1 MELHEFQ
8 ITGAGPR
15 VEGHRDSVTGRHWR
29 VRRLAEHLACST
41 SRQQRPRGRQPPHL
55 SVAADVG
62 GTDADPVVLL
72 QRHHVGVVEHAD
84 TGRGGHP
91 FPQHP
96 ADFAPRGVARVQHP
110 ANAVR
115 GFPSQGEPTVLV
127 AIEAGAPLHQ
137 LLHIAAAV
145 LNEDPHGF
153 GNAEMIAGGDGVA
166 FVQCRRVVITD
177 GHRNA
182 ALRIAG
188 VALPRICLGEDNDGA
203 GFRQPECGAQT
214 GHTAANDEKIALRGH
229 GAILSLSAG
238 AVAKVETHTARAALC
253 IEHCAL
259 VSQSSPVR
267 IDVNTASAASTLWVG
282 EGLAD
287 QLTSLLESHRIGAR
301 RFVVSNPVV
310 WRLHGEQLQRALG
323 GAVEPILLPDGERYK
338 NLQSV
343 ARIYDALIKGGA
355 DRGSVLIAIGGGVIG
370 DTAGFAAATYLRGIT
385 LIQVPTTLLAQVDS
399 SVGGKVG
406 VNLPVGKNLVGA
418 FHQPAIAVIDP
429 LLLKTLP
436 RREFRSGLY
445 EVVKYGMIA
454 SRSLF
459 DLIANDTRRVFNR
472 DPNVLVP
479 AIVESCRI
487 KAHVVTE
494 DERESG
500 LRRTLN
506 YGHTIGHALEAVT
519 KYRVFRHG
527 EAIAYGMLGAAD
539 LAVARGA
546 LAERERQALAK
557 LIAKLGPLPSLA
569 DLSIPDVMAAI
580 KRDKKVVHGRLHFVL
595 AIEIGAT
602 MTIDDVTE
610 EELRATLKRL
620 GLVDHASSGPGTP

>member
-1 MELHEFQ
+1 M
-8 ITGAGPR
+8 
-15 VEGHRDSVTGRHWR
+15 
-29 VRRLAEHLACST
+29 HLA
-41 SRQQRPRGRQPPHL
+41 GR
-55 SVAADVG
+55 
-62 GTDADPVVLL
+62 
-72 QRHHVGVVEHAD
+72 
-84 TGRGGHP
+84 
-91 FPQHP
+91 
-96 ADFAPRGVARVQHP
+96 
-110 ANAVR
+110 
-115 GFPSQGEPTVLV
+115 
-127 AIEAGAPLHQ
+127 
-137 LLHIAAAV
+137 
-145 LNEDPHGF
+145 
-153 GNAEMIAGGDGVA
+153 
-166 FVQCRRVVITD
+166 
-177 GHRNA
+177 
-182 ALRIAG
+182 
-188 VALPRICLGEDNDGA
+188 
-203 GFRQPECGAQT
+203 
-214 GHTAANDEKIALRGH
+214 
-229 GAILSLSAG
+229 
-238 AVAKVETHTARAALC
+238 
-253 IEHCAL
+253 IEHFDL
-259 VSQSSPVR
+259 VSQSTPVR
-267 IDVNTASAASTLWVG
+267 IDVNTASTVSTLWVG
-282 EGLAD
+282 EGITD
-287 QLTSLLESHRIGAR
+287 QLTTLLDAHRVGPR
-301 RFVVSNPVV
+301 RFVVSNPLV

-323 GAVEPILLPDGERYK
+323 GAVEPILIPDGERYK

-343 ARIYDALIKGGA
+343 SRIYDALIKGGA

-459 DLIANDTRRVFNR
+459 DLVAGDTRRVFNR
-472 DPNVLVP
+472 DPQVLVP

-500 LRRTLN
+500 LRRILN

-539 LAVARGA
+539 LAVERGA

-557 LIAKLGPLPSLA
+557 LIAELGPLPSVA
-569 DLSIPDVMAAI
+569 DLPIPEVMAAI
-580 KRDKKVVHGRLHFVL
+580 RRDKKVVHGRLHFVL

-610 EELRATLKRL
+610 DELRAVLRRL
-620 GLVDHASSGPGTP
+620 GLSDHASSGPGTP